1 MELVIGSISFSV
13 IRLSVRSNLSHSEC
27 EAHSVSN
34 QTQDGSAQ
42 ADEPENACHTYHNK
56 MHETFDDMA
65 HRAASAEQYIRE
77 HAGDAA
83 HIFHDKKPEVEKA
96 VKQTAVKTIDFIERN
111 PVMSAGIAFG
121 AGILLTV
128 LIRK

>member
-1 MELVIGSISFSV
+1 M
-13 IRLSVRSNLSHSEC
+13 
-27 EAHSVSN
+27 SN
-34 QTQDGSAQ
+34 QTQNGSTQ
-42 ADEPENACHTYHNK
+42 ADKAESACHTSHNK

-65 HRAASAEQYIRE
+65 HRAACAEQYIRD

-83 HIFHDKKPEVEKA
+83 HILHDKKPEVEKA
-96 VKQTAVKTIDFIERN
+96 VKQTASKTIDFIERN